1 MRLPWIAS
9 SRTDKQVAGD
19 FLVPSFTKK
28 WSSLESTVREQ
39 PSTDRFLIKCDD
51 ARFEE
56 SKETSIEGWYFAL
69 RERRGKFIE
78 TRDLYTIFHGSIRV
92 ELRLHFARE
101 VSNRWMD
108 RDASCHGWAGKRVWK
123 RELKR
128 SPLQAGFFQMT
139 TRDIRERGKFWPGF
153 RGHLDAYTRHR
164 RSRKSSFRCRATC
177 PLRASVSTRRASSF
191 VLQNQST

>member
-78 TRDLYTIFHGSIRV
+78 TRDLYTIFDSSRIAPPFREGGLESVDGSGCIV
-92 ELRLHFARE
+92 SRLSRKESLETRAEE
-101 VSNRWMD
+101 VSPSSRLLSD
-108 RDASCHGWAGKRVWK
+108 DDPRYKRK
-123 RELKR
+123 REILAR
-128 SPLQAGFFQMT
+128 LSGPP
-139 TRDIRERGKFWPGF
+139 RRV
-153 RGHLDAYTRHR
+153 YT
-164 RSRKSSFRCRATC
+164 SSS
-177 PLRASVSTRRASSF
+177 LEKILV
-191 VLQNQST
+191 